1 MLNQKVNL
9 FAVAVF
15 CFVFLMKARE
25 KHLSAQLV
33 NATAVSFQTK
43 LPVLLESTSQVY
55 IYLDPASCCGNAGR
69 GAESI

>member
-1 MLNQKVNL
+1 
-9 FAVAVF
+9 
-15 CFVFLMKARE
+15 MKAGE

-43 LPVLLESTSQVY
+43 LPVLSESTSQV
-55 IYLDPASCCGNAGR
+55 YLDPASCCGNAGR